1 MFQHRL
7 RGQPKIS
14 TVPSQQVTACTMHC
28 CSRRAHHMH
37 AYHVHVYVYIMYIYI
52 CMYVCMYTYIYI
64 HKYIYVY
71 IYITYMEHICMC
83 IYNVCINTHTHI
95 IVCIYIYTYMHTYIA
110 RFFISVIEY
119 ESERHSGVCDARTNN
134 V

>member
-1 MFQHRL
+1 
-7 RGQPKIS
+7 
-14 TVPSQQVTACTMHC
+14 
-28 CSRRAHHMH
+28 
-37 AYHVHVYVYIMYIYI
+37 
-52 CMYVCMYTYIYI
+52 MYVCMYVCI
-64 HKYIYVY
+64 HIYIYVY

-95 IVCIYIYTYMHTYIA
+95 IRMYMYIYIYTYMHTYIA